1 MLLMDDRDKEYQSF
15 VDQCEG
21 MAETETDCE
30 RKRLW
35 RSLAD
40 RWRKKIN
47 RAALLAKEKPGYG
60 PGGK

>member
-1 MLLMDDRDKEYQSF
+1 MDDRDKEYQGF

-21 MAETETDCE
+21 MAETETDPE

-40 RWRKKIN
+40 RWRKKIH
-47 RAALLAKEKPGYG
+47 RAVLLAKENPATGRAE
-60 PGGK
+60 